1 MIFLEK
7 MLQKEDSLFANLNF
21 FTYIFMLGIS
31 VLYFFFLLLVY
42 F

>member
-7 MLQKEDSLFANLNF
+7 MLQKEDCLFANLNF

-31 VLYFFFLLLVY
+31 VLFVFLILVY